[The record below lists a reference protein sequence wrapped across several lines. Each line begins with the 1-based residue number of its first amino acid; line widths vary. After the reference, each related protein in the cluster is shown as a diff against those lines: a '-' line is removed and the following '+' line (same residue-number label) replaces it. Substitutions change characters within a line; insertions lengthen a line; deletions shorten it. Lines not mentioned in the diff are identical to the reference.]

1 MAAGYFGILELQGI
15 LPLQSAPVVPKPAAG
30 YFGLLDLQGLWVLVP
45 GAVVNKVQDK
55 KCNWGSWCRR
65 NTRIVP

>member
-1 MAAGYFGILELQGI
+1 MAAGYFGILELQGVF
-15 LPLQSAPVVPKPAAG
+15 PLQAPATPPPPG
-30 YFGLLDLQGLWVLVP
+30 FFGLLDLQGLWVLVP
-45 GAVVNKVQDK
+45 GVAVVKVQEK

>member
-1 MAAGYFGILELQGI
+1 MAAGIRDLLALQGV
-15 LPLQSAPVVPKPAAG
+15 LPLNAQPLVPAPAG
-30 YFGLLDLQGLWVLVP
+30 FFGLLDFQGLWVLVP

-55 KCNWGSWCRR
+55 KCNWGSWCKR